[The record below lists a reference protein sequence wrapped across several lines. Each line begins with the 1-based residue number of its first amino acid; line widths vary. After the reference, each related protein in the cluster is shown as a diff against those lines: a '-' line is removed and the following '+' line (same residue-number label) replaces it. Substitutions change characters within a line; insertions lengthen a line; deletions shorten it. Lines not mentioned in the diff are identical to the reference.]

1 MDTIF
6 TLPLFILACIQALV
20 SLLLLLPKPVA
31 LPLAQLLRSLRKN
44 TATSAVTYTIGGA
57 LALLSAT
64 SLYQLMQG
72 AERVKASDFR
82 GWVT

>member
-6 TLPLFILACIQALV
+6 TLPLFIL
-20 SLLLLLPKPVA
+20 A